1 MGHDKHLPEDFFD
14 LTRAEQEYC
23 HEVAYFEEYGRCCNP
38 LRESIRQQVMGKISD
53 ADVKEMNLWLI
64 SEGAKA
70 GLNKASAEALNKFVL
85 NQAIAKSIVAA
96 TVKGSIDSVG
106 RRGAIIVTGNTVKY
120 SMAVGGHAA
129 FNGVKMEAATIF
141 GPALGF
147 APAIS
152 ASVGAA
158 LAETAAVQIFGS
170 EAYVAKN
177 VAGFMGAAAGG
188 AIAGACVGGPVGAAA
203 GAAVGVVGNAMT
215 IGIKALCNTGFGFK
229 GPNDN
234 WCFIN
239 CRTDGEE
246 VRFRTYKSNDS
257 WRIVAYWSETKSS
270 DAQFVMSAG
279 QGKSDSFQVYVDFPG
294 TNKDDSDLKKVYYR
308 DVVMTGK
315 DRNGHQWV
323 IHLKGDN
330 WENTKMHVERD
341 RC

>member
-38 LRESIRQQVMGKISD
+38 LRESIRQQVMGKITD

-96 TVKGSIDSVG
+96 TVKGSVDSVG

-129 FNGVKMEAATIF
+129 FNGVKMEGRGTTFFIIFFCFIFDIFRQEPDFLIQFRRNLKHHTILFSSKNVSPFKAATIF

-152 ASVGAA
+152 DMVA
-158 LAETAAVQIFGS
+158 L
-170 EAYVAKN
+170 
-177 VAGFMGAAAGG
+177 
-188 AIAGACVGGPVGAAA
+188 
-203 GAAVGVVGNAMT
+203 MT
-215 IGIKALCNTGFGFK
+215 FFFNT
-229 GPNDN
+229 
-234 WCFIN
+234 
-239 CRTDGEE
+239 
-246 VRFRTYKSNDS
+246 
-257 WRIVAYWSETKSS
+257 
-270 DAQFVMSAG
+270 
-279 QGKSDSFQVYVDFPG
+279 
-294 TNKDDSDLKKVYYR
+294 
-308 DVVMTGK
+308 
-315 DRNGHQWV
+315 
-323 IHLKGDN
+323 
-330 WENTKMHVERD
+330 
-341 RC
+341 